1 MKNLTNPNWIRLLK
15 LLHVW
20 GTVLL
25 CAGLLGAGVVSLQPE
40 PDQQLLD
47 AFGAYFTRS
56 GGILLLATGL
66 IYSGFTRYGWKR
78 LWIALKWVAT
88 ALLIAVSVVG
98 QPPAVVLAAQLAL
111 LTAIVA
117 LSVYKWQRL

>member
-1 MKNLTNPNWIRLLK
+1 MKKITNPNGMKLLK

-25 CAGLLGAGVVSLQPE
+25 CVGLLGASVVSLQPE
-40 PDQQLLD
+40 PDQQLL
-47 AFGAYFTRS
+47 AVFGAYFTRN

-66 IYSGFTRYGWKR
+66 IYNGFTRYGWKR
-78 LWIALKWVAT
+78 LWIVLKWVAT
-88 ALLIAVSVVG
+88 VLLIAVSVMG
-98 QPPAVVLAAQLAL
+98 QSAAVVLAVQLAIL
-111 LTAIVA
+111 AAMVV